1 MGVVIG
7 GITGTYMTRYFGLL
21 VVLGAILGLLM
32 GQWSKNR
39 RKNDIIWVDR

>member
-7 GITGTYMTRYFGLL
+7 GIAGTYMARYFGLL
-21 VVLGAILGLLM
+21 VVLGAILGLLL

-39 RKNDIIWVDR
+39 RKNDISGVDR